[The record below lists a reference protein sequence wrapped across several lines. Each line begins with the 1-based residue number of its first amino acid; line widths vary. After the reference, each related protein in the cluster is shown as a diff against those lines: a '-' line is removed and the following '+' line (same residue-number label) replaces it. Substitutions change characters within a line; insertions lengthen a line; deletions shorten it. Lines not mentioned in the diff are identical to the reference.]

1 VRSAARG
8 PALQRAVGVVLIA
21 TAVLMA
27 ADLDVRFQTALA
39 DHFPNFLV
47 NPTRS
52 LETSHAAETRLADVR
67 GRSRFDSAAAP
78 EPGPRS
84 TLPVLGRAPD
94 FTDNQRWFNT
104 PGGKPLTLAAL
115 RGKVVLVDFWTYTC
129 INCIRT
135 LPDVKAWYARYRDRG
150 LVVVGVHTPE
160 FGFEKDA
167 GNVAAAIHQNGLRY
181 PVAQDNDYGTWNAY
195 GNQYWPAK
203 YLIDER
209 GAVRY
214 THFGEGD
221 YGKTEAAIRSL
232 LAEASRTPLGRRA
245 HARTEVPSDRVQT
258 PETYLGSERSQRV
271 VPSPVTP
278 GTGSYRP
285 ARHLSL
291 NQLTFGGR
299 WDFGKEAATA
309 RDGASLRLEFAARRV
324 FLVLGSEGGVARS
337 LRVMLDGQPV
347 PARLAGDDAH
357 RGVVTVRGQRLYRLI
372 DLPRAERHELELRP
386 APGVS
391 GYAFTFG

>member
-1 VRSAARG
+1 
-8 PALQRAVGVVLIA
+8 
-21 TAVLMA
+21 M
-27 ADLDVRFQTALA
+27 
-39 DHFPNFLV
+39 
-47 NPTRS
+47 
-52 LETSHAAETRLADVR
+52 
-67 GRSRFDSAAAP
+67 
-78 EPGPRS
+78 
-84 TLPVLGRAPD
+84 LGKAPD

-104 PGGKPLTLAAL
+104 PGGQPLTLAAL

-135 LPDVKAWYARYRDRG
+135 LPDVKAWYGRYRDGG

-167 GNVAAAIHQNGLRY
+167 GNVAAAIRQNGLHY

-203 YLIDER
+203 YLIDAR
-209 GAVRY
+209 GEVRY

-221 YGKTEAAIRSL
+221 YRKTEAAIRSL
-232 LAEASRTPLGRRA
+232 LAEASRTPLGHRA
-245 HARTEVPSDRVQT
+245 RARTEAPSDLVQT
-258 PETYLGSERSQRV
+258 PETYLGYERSERV
-271 VPSPVTP
+271 VPSAVTP
-278 GTGSYRP
+278 GAGRYRP
-285 ARHLSL
+285 ARRLAL

-309 RDGASLRLEFAARRV
+309 RAGASLRLEFAARRV
-324 FLVLGSEGGVARS
+324 FLVLGSAGGAARK
-337 LRVMLDGQPV
+337 LRVLLDGRPV
-347 PARLAGDDAH
+347 PARLAGTDAH
-357 RGVVTVRGQRLYRLI
+357 QGIVTVRGQRLYRLI
-372 DLPRAERHELELRP
+372 DLPRVERHELELHP